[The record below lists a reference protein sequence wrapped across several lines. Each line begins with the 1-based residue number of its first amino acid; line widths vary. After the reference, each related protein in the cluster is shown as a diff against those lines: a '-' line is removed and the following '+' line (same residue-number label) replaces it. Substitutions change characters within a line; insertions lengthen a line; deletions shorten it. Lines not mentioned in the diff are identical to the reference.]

1 MRKTDSMLG
10 FLNAEVNVNIDFVS
24 NVNLG
29 KMGGGGQPYKIGNP
43 NFCNNNSEG
52 ISPKPPFVY
61 FGFTLVE
68 LLVVI
73 AIIGILI
80 ALLLP
85 AVQAAR
91 EAARRMS
98 CSNKLRQLALAC
110 HLHADAYDKLLP
122 PGTSAVKSNVN
133 VGDWSAFCY
142 MLPFFEQEALRK
154 EINVYLSEAYA
165 DGQLVTNTSASG
177 VTAVRL
183 WITSLG
189 CPGDSNFRKQFADV
203 TRYNHN
209 YCISAGDFVV
219 TRSGGQGDANW
230 QIISGTIRGAFR
242 QSVRGIGMPDG
253 CRSIDDITDGL
264 SNTVMLSERI
274 TAGSTV
280 NFSPGMNARFACFTG
295 NDGDNSLV
303 GVAGNGAGSARKN
316 AKRMTTISDTP
327 SGQLNPQTCL
337 NVLASSALPSG
348 ASTCMR
354 DNDGYAMGRW
364 YSGMGAS
371 SWFST
376 IIPPNGPSCM
386 NRANPEYQGIFAPS
400 SYHTGGVNVARCDA
414 SVGFINNSIQCGNLS
429 SPAPWQEASPYGI
442 WGALGSIAG
451 AEPNTNP

>member
-1 MRKTDSMLG
+1 LG
-10 FLNAEVNVNIDFVS
+10 LSSEPRF
-24 NVNLG
+24 NLW
-29 KMGGGGQPYKIGNP
+29 
-43 NFCNNNSEG
+43 
-52 ISPKPPFVY
+52 
-61 FGFTLVE
+61 GFTLVE

-110 HLHADAYDKLLP
+110 HVHADANDKLLP
-122 PGTSAVKSNVN
+122 PGTSAKRSNVN

-142 MLPFFEQEALRK
+142 MLPFFEQEALYN
-154 EINVYLSEAYA
+154 EIKGYLFELRPPENREL
-165 DGQLVTNTSASG
+165 QTNTGATG
-177 VTAVRL
+177 VAAVKI
-183 WITSLG
+183 WITNLG
-189 CPGDSNFRKQFADV
+189 CPGDSNFRKQFAD
-203 TRYNHN
+203 TNRYNHN
-209 YCISAGDFVV
+209 YCVSAGDFVV
-219 TRSGGQGDANW
+219 TRSGGQGYGGWD
-230 QIISGTIRGAFR
+230 IPSGTIRGAFR
-242 QSVRGIGMPDG
+242 QTNRGIGMPDG
-253 CRSIDDITDGL
+253 CRNIDDITDGL

-295 NDGDNSLV
+295 TDGDNSLV
-303 GVAGNGAGSARKN
+303 GVAGAHADARKN
-316 AKRMTTISDTP
+316 PKRMTTASDTP
-327 SGQLNPQTCL
+327 VVQLNPQTCL
-337 NVLASSALPSG
+337 NVLAGSSLPAG
-348 ASTCMR
+348 VGTCMQA
-354 DNDGYAMGRW
+354 NDGYAMGRW
-364 YSGMGAS
+364 YSGMGTS
-371 SWFST
+371 SWFAT

-386 NRANPEYQGIFAPS
+386 NRTHPEYQGIFPPS

-429 SPAPWQEASPYGI
+429 SPAAWQEASPYGV